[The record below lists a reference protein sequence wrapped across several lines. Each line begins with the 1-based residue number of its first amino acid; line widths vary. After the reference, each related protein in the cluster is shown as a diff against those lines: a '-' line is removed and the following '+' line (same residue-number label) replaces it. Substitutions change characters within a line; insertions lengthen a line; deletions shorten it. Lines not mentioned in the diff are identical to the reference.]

1 MEDHMKSPAALVAYM
16 DHHDLTRE
24 AVAAA
29 LEVTGP
35 AVSQRR
41 SGRCRTTIGDVL
53 RLREVAAGEAWD
65 RLCAAAI
72 LDVLEVDAPGVEV
85 SDLVAVLR
93 VV

>member
-1 MEDHMKSPAALVAYM
+1 M

-85 SDLVAVLR
+85 SVLEVDAPGVEVSDLVAVLR

>member
-1 MEDHMKSPAALVAYM
+1 MRTAAALVAYM
-16 DHHDLTRE
+16 DHHGLTRE
-24 AVAAA
+24 RVATS
-29 LEVTGP
+29 LDVTGP

-53 RLREVAAGEAWD
+53 RLRPLGEGEPWD

-72 LDVLEVDAPGVEV
+72 LDVLEADAPGVEV
-85 SDLVAVLR
+85 SDLVDVLR

>member
-1 MEDHMKSPAALVAYM
+1 MRTPAALVAYM
-16 DHHDLTRE
+16 DHHSLTRE
-24 AVAAA
+24 TVAAA
-29 LEVTGP
+29 LHVTGP

-53 RLREVAAGEAWD
+53 RLRDVAAGEAWD
-65 RLCAAAI
+65 RLCSAAL
-72 LDVLEVDAPGVEV
+72 LDVLEVDAPGVDV